1 MTTVAAPRLGHLDP
15 AARLD
20 LDRRGMLRRMAAEPV
35 LALILQRALVLE
47 VAHPKIGAAVEDHS
61 AFRGRPYRR
70 VWATLD
76 VAVRI
81 VWGDEATAREA
92 AAQVYRFHDHVNGA
106 LPDGSAD
113 WPAGAPY
120 TAHDATLLLW
130 VWATLVDTMR
140 CGYERWVA
148 PLSDTEADAFYADMV
163 GFARFFGIAADL
175 VPPDRRAFAAYYESV
190 LDSDTL
196 APTPTSVAMVHDV
209 LWFRHWNV
217 PAPAVRALRALSIG
231 VLDARVVDRYH
242 LALEPRDGALFER
255 LDRGLCRWYRHR
267 PAWLLR
273 RLPEAYV
280 LARRPMLAAA
290 RRRRQA
296 RGPTSA

>member
-1 MTTVAAPRLGHLDP
+1 MTTATPRLGHLDP
-15 AARLD
+15 SRRLD
-20 LDRRGMLRRMAAEPV
+20 LDRHSMLRRIAAEPV

-61 AFRGRPYRR
+61 AFRARPYRR

-81 VWGDEATAREA
+81 LWGDETTAHEAT
-92 AAQVYRFHDHVNGA
+92 AQVYRFHDHVHGA
-106 LPDGSAD
+106 LPDESAE
-113 WPAGAPY
+113 WPAGEAY

-130 VWATLVDTMR
+130 VWATLVDTMQ
-140 CGYERWVA
+140 CAYERWVA
-148 PLSDTEADAFYADMV
+148 PLSDAEADAFYADMV
-163 GFARFFGIAADL
+163 DFARLFGIAADL
-175 VPPDRRAFAAYYESV
+175 VPRDRNAFAAYYASV
-190 LDSDTL
+190 LDSDAL
-196 APTPTSVAMVHDV
+196 APTPTSAAMVHDV

-217 PAPAVRALRALSIG
+217 PAPLVRALRTLSIG
-231 VLDARVVDRYH
+231 MLDARVADRYD
-242 LALEPRDGALFER
+242 LALAPRDRALFDR
-255 LDRGLCRWYRHR
+255 LDRGLRRWYRHR

-280 LARRPMLAAA
+280 VARGPTLAAA

-296 RGPTSA
+296 RGPTST